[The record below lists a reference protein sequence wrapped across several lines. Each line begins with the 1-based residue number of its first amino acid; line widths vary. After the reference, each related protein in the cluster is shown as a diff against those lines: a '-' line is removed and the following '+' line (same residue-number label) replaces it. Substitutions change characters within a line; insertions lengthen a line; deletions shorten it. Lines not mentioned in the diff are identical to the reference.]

1 MLLFQPPAAPQ
12 NPNSVNSYLQFWT
25 INKLLKTGY
34 SYQLIDTTALKSNVM
49 KRFSNVIWSYK

>member
-12 NPNSVNSYLQFWT
+12 NLNSVNSYLQFWT